1 MNCRFNYRHI
11 IGIMKKKKNK
21 KNDNGQRYFNYFI
34 IVVITALCITSYIR
48 KKDAM
53 KVKGIVIC
61 KLIRESPILGRSIS
75 IGKNIT
81 LEYYV
86 ERKRYETIR
95 RKPDNSYDIGDCFLL
110 EYSIKNPEIC
120 EVQWDKGK
128 QNCNCKK

>member
-1 MNCRFNYRHI
+1 
-11 IGIMKKKKNK
+11 MKKKKNK
-21 KNDNGQRYFNYFI
+21 DNGQRCFNYFI
-34 IVVITALCITSYIR
+34 IIVIAALCITSYIR

-61 KLIRESPILGRSIS
+61 RLIRESPILGRSIS

-110 EYSIKNPEIC
+110 EYSIEAPEIC
-120 EVQWDKGK
+120 EVLWDNGK
-128 QNCNCKK
+128 QDCNCIR